1 MPKKNKPILFVS
13 CVEASADLYTAALL
27 AHPYFKKFEL
37 VGLGGKKLIQS
48 GLRLI
53 DDMTAESTIGFLEP
67 LLKLPYFLKRLRLVK
82 KALKESNAEALLVT
96 DGQGF
101 HLPLIQ
107 YAQELRIPVI
117 YFISPQEWQWGSKA
131 AGQKIVKLCDLMIDI
146 YPKATEFYRNLGA
159 NAQYIGHPLLDL
171 VKTSSQSK
179 SQNLITIFPGSRRQ
193 EVTKL
198 LPLFLD
204 SVKPFAK
211 DFKIAVSCSHPKFQ
225 KYIQTQLKIHKIRAQ
240 IFTDKQYEWMNKSKV
255 VLTASGTI
263 TLELAILK
271 KPFIAA
277 YRFGA
282 LSYFLAKLILGK
294 RAPKFI
300 AWPNLMAGKMITP
313 EFLQNQA
320 TVSNIQNQ
328 INKLTNEPKTYQ
340 KVQKNLSLISKKL
353 GGRGAVA
360 KGQNILIDF
369 LKNL

>member
-1 MPKKNKPILFVS
+1 MKPVLFVS
-13 CVEASADLYTAALL
+13 CIEASADLYTAALL
-27 AHPYFKKFEL
+27 RHPYFKKLEL
-37 VGLGGKKLIQS
+37 VGLGGKKLKQL
-48 GLRLI
+48 GLKMI
-53 DDMTAESTIGFLEP
+53 DDMTVESTIGFLEP
-67 LLKLPYFLKRLRLVK
+67 LFKLPYFLKRLRLVK

-131 AGQKIVKLCDLMIDI
+131 AGQKVVKLCDLMIDI
-146 YPKATEFYRNLGA
+146 YPQATQFYRKLGA
-159 NAQYIGHPLLDL
+159 NAHYIGHPLLDL
-171 VKTSSQSK
+171 VNASSHIKTK
-179 SQNLITIFPGSRRQ
+179 NLITLFPGSRRQ
-193 EVTKL
+193 EITRL
-198 LPLFLD
+198 LPLFLT
-204 SVKPFAK
+204 SVKSFAK
-211 DFKIAVSCSHPKFQ
+211 DFQIAVSCSHPRFK
-225 KYIQTQLKIHKIRAQ
+225 KYIQNQ
-240 IFTDKQYEWMNKSKV
+240 IKACRMTATIFEDNQYDWMNKSKI

-277 YRFGA
+277 YQFGA
-282 LSYFLAKLILGK
+282 LSYGLAKIILGK
-294 RAPKFI
+294 RAPRFI

-328 INKLTNEPKTYQ
+328 IKKLINEPKTYQ

-353 GGRGAVA
+353 GSRGAVA
-360 KGQNILIDF
+360 KGQKILLDQFQSIHF
-369 LKNL
+369 SQ